1 MRLNRDFF
9 ERETL
14 LVAQDLLGMVLCR
27 QVGNAVKRGI
37 IVETEAYTQ
46 EDPSCH
52 AYRRTKR
59 SETMFK
65 DAGLSYVYFIYGMHH
80 CMNVV
85 TEPRER
91 GCAVLLRALEP
102 LEDLGD
108 TNGPSKL
115 CKQMQITKELNELDM
130 TTSEVLWIEQGDKP
144 SKIITTTRIG
154 IKQAADYPWRFY
166 VEGNKWV
173 SKK

>member
-1 MRLNRDFF
+1 MRLSRDFF

-14 LVAQDLLGMVLCR
+14 IVAQDLLGMVLCR
-27 QVGNAVKRGI
+27 QVGDTVKKGI

-65 DAGLSYVYFIYGMHH
+65 EGGLSYVYFIYGMYH
-80 CMNVV
+80 CMNIV
-85 TEPRER
+85 TEPKER

-102 LEDLGD
+102 VGDLD
-108 TNGPSKL
+108 NTNGPGKL

-130 TTSEVLWIEQGDKP
+130 TTSEELWLEQGDKP

-166 VEGNKWV
+166 IEGNKWV